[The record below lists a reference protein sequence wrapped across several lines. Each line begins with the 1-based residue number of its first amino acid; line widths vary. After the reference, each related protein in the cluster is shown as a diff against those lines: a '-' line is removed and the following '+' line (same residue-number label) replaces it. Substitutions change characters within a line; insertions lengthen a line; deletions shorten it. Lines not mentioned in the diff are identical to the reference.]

1 MATNRNLV
9 YCLVLAGFALSAQSP
24 SPAGAPE
31 PMRLVRLSVEAVD
44 DQGKPVA
51 DLSADDFR
59 VTDQGKQQR
68 IVLFRRAATA
78 APGPNEFSNRLST
91 VRRPVTVLLLDL
103 LNEGQSEHMRS
114 VREVSRALQELGSGD
129 SLYLY
134 LLTMEGVLEPIRP
147 ISAAPADSQWHKQA
161 DSLLEQAR
169 KAAGRTRPRGFTQ
182 ENRVKKTY
190 VALEALSSQL
200 AVFPGRRNIVW
211 VTNDMP
217 TIWPSSA
224 TSSGGTPNDSYSTPM
239 GGLAQRTAWAEGN
252 SRCTSEWMECSLY
265 LPHLTV
271 KIEQANVAVYPVS
284 CAGALDPNIARVMEE
299 FANMTG
305 GRSFVSKAVGV
316 ALQQAA
322 DDARGGYSIA
332 YAPPQQSWDSK
343 FHKVAV
349 TCIRRGVRIQTQRR
363 YYALPDSRPADAKEQ
378 AALATTFAKPFDV
391 DDVRLRATVA
401 RAADQQAVRLTIRV
415 NAEDV
420 VLAQQGDHF
429 GGQVTVAWV
438 NYGAAGPVGSPGMAR
453 FVLQLTT
460 AQREAVA
467 KEGIPI
473 VQDVAIDDSVQRI
486 RLFVVDLST
495 DLAGSLTIPVPPK
508 S

>member
-1 MATNRNLV
+1 
-9 YCLVLAGFALSAQSP
+9 
-24 SPAGAPE
+24 
-31 PMRLVRLSVEAVD
+31 MRLVRLSVDAAD

-68 IVLFRRAATA
+68 IVLFRRDATA

-103 LNEGQSEHMRS
+103 LNEGQSEQMNS
-114 VREVSRALQELGSGD
+114 VQEISRALQQLESGD

-134 LLTMEGVLEPIRP
+134 VLTMEGALDPIRP
-147 ISAAPADSQWHKQA
+147 IGAVPADSQWNKQA
-161 DSLLEQAR
+161 DSLLEKAR
-169 KAAGRTRPRGFTQ
+169 KDVGRTRPRGFTQ
-182 ENRVKKTY
+182 EDRVKKTY
-190 VALEALSSQL
+190 LALETLSSQL

-211 VTNDMP
+211 VTNELP
-217 TIWPSSA
+217 TIWPSNA
-224 TSSGGTPNDSYSTPM
+224 TSSAGAPENPYGKPM
-239 GGLAQRTAWAEGN
+239 GGLAPRTAWAEGD
-252 SRCTSEWMECSLY
+252 SKCTGDWMGCSLY

-271 KIEQANVAVYPVS
+271 TLERANAAVYPVS
-284 CAGALDPNIARVMEE
+284 CAGALNSNVARTMEE

-305 GRSFVSKAVGV
+305 GRSFVSKAVE
-316 ALQQAA
+316 AAIKQAA
-322 DDARGGYSIA
+322 DDACGGYSVA
-332 YAPPQQSWDSK
+332 YAPPQQNWDSK

-349 TCIRRGVRIQTQRR
+349 TCARKGVRIQAKQR
-363 YYALPDSRPADAKEQ
+363 YYAPPPDNRPADAKEQ

-391 DDVRLRATVA
+391 DDVGLRATVS
-401 RAADQQAVRLTIRV
+401 RAADQKAVRLTIRV
-415 NAEDV
+415 SAEDV

-453 FVLQLTT
+453 LALQLTT
-460 AQREAVA
+460 AQREAAA

-473 VQDVAIDDSVQRI
+473 VQDVAIDDGILGI
-486 RLFVVDLST
+486 RLFVVDRST
-495 DLAGSLTIPVPPK
+495 DVAGSLTIPVPPK

>member
-1 MATNRNLV
+1 MNRNLV

-24 SPAGAPE
+24 SPTAAPQ
-31 PMRLVRLSVEAVD
+31 PMRLVRLSVEAAD
-44 DQGKPVA
+44 EQGRPVA

-59 VTDQGKQQR
+59 VTDQGKPQR
-68 IVLFRRAATA
+68 IVLFRRDATA

-103 LNEGQSEHMRS
+103 LNEGQSEQMSS
-114 VREVSRALQELGSGD
+114 VREVSRALQELESGD

-134 LLTMEGVLEPIRP
+134 VLTMEGALNSIHP
-147 ISAAPADSQWHKQA
+147 ISAAPADSQWNKQA

-169 KAAGRTRPRGFTQ
+169 KDAGRTRPRGFTQ
-182 ENRVKKTY
+182 EDRVKKTY

-217 TIWPSSA
+217 TIWPSHA
-224 TSSGGTPNDSYSTPM
+224 TSSGGNPDNAYSNPM
-239 GGLAQRTAWAEGN
+239 GGLAPRTAWAEGDT
-252 SRCTSEWMECSLY
+252 RCTGDWMGCSQY
-265 LPHLTV
+265 LAHLTV
-271 KIEQANVAVYPVS
+271 TLERANAAVYPVS
-284 CAGALDPNIARVMEE
+284 FAGALDPNIARVMDE

-305 GRSFVSKAVGV
+305 GRSFISKALG
-316 ALQQAA
+316 AAIQQAA

-332 YAPPQQSWDSK
+332 YAPPQQNWDSK
-343 FHKVAV
+343 FHRVAV
-349 TCIRRGVRIQTQRR
+349 TCARKGVRIQAQQR
-363 YYALPDSRPADAKEQ
+363 YYALPPDNRPADAKEQ

-391 DDVRLRATVA
+391 GDVGLRATIA
-401 RAADQQAVRLTIRV
+401 RAADQTAVRLTIRV

-429 GGQVTVAWV
+429 VGQVTVAWV
-438 NYGAAGPVGSPGMAR
+438 SFGAAGPVGSPGIAR
-453 FVLQLTT
+453 VALQLTT
-460 AQREAVA
+460 AQREAAA

-473 VQDVAIDDSVQRI
+473 VQDVAIDDSVQGI

-495 DLAGSLTIPVPPK
+495 DVAGSLTIPVPPR